1 MEFTDKQRHIL
12 EVAEQLI
19 ADNGFEGTSIRDI
32 SKVANINIAMIS
44 YYFGSKEKLLEALFE
59 MRGKEVTLRLENLIQ
74 DTTLSS
80 IEKIYSII
88 DSYVDK
94 IVTQQCFHRIMMRQ
108 QATDNGF
115 IAGKIFETKKRNHE
129 LIQQLIKHGQ
139 KQGDFRKNIDLQ
151 LLMVTLFGT
160 VNQMVNSQSF
170 YRKLNNLEDMPNEE
184 FEKQLRK
191 KLSQHLK
198 SLFKALLLTYED

>member
-32 SKVANINIAMIS
+32 SKEANINVAMIS

-59 MRGKEVTLRLENLIQ
+59 MRGKEVTLKLENLIQ
-74 DTTLSS
+74 DTKLSS
-80 IEKIYSII
+80 IEKIYTII
-88 DSYVDK
+88 DSYIDK
-94 IVTQQCFHRIMMRQ
+94 IINQQCFHRIMMLQ
-108 QATDNGF
+108 SATDNGF
-115 IAGKIFETKKRNHE
+115 ISGKIFETKKRNHE

-139 KQGDFRKNIDLQ
+139 KQGDFKKNIDLQ

-170 YRKLNNLEDMPNEE
+170 YRKLNNLENIPNEE

-198 SLFKALLLTYED
+198 SLFKALLTYED

>member
-32 SKVANINIAMIS
+32 AKEANINIAMIS
-44 YYFGSKEKLLEALFE
+44 YYFGSKEKLLEAIFE
-59 MRGKEVTLRLENLIQ
+59 MRGKEVTLKLENLIQ
-74 DTTLSS
+74 DTSITS
-80 IEKIYSII
+80 IEKIYTII
-88 DSYVDK
+88 DSYIDK
-94 IVTQQCFHRIMMRQ
+94 ITNQQCFHRIMTRQ
-108 QATDNGF
+108 LATDNGF
-115 IAGKIFETKKRNHE
+115 ISGKIYETKKRNHE

-151 LLMVTLFGT
+151 LIMVTLFGT
-160 VNQMVNSQSF
+160 VNQMINSKSF
-170 YRKLNNLEDMPNEE
+170 YRKLNNLENMPDEE

-198 SLFKALLLTYED
+198 SMFKALLTYED